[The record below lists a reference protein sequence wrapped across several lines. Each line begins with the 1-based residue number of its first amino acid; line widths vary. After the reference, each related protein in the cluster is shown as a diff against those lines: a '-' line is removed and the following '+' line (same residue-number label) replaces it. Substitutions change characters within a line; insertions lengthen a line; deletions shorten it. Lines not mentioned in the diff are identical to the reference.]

1 MHLTLDIEGLN
12 LERLLRTAAGEGII
26 LRDAR
31 RVGPK
36 TMRVTARAWQMKA
49 LCGLCA
55 RCGWAVREVRAGTL
69 VRVGRFMK
77 RRPMLLPA
85 GLLCAALVFLSSST
99 LLAIRIEGAAQHEAE
114 LRAILRE
121 EGIAPGRLIPTISA
135 DELRMKLALGLPGL
149 SFAGVRFA
157 GSTLIVDCQGAR
169 EGERAHVQG
178 GALDIVAAQA
188 GIVTGIYAASGTP
201 RVTPGQAVRRGQ
213 VLIEGVERTE
223 NGGLVPVQAMG
234 EVKARVWA
242 EGTAR
247 AALTS
252 SRTVETGR
260 TRRRVTLR
268 TPWSEKV
275 IAGAQPFETQDVQ
288 REQQRIVG
296 LYLPVWRE
304 IETFAEIVVVPET
317 RSETD
322 AASMAQG
329 AAQALAKEKC
339 PFDAKIL
346 DKWVDCETVDG
357 AYVRATVVL
366 EYEESIAGRAGGM

>member
-178 GALDIVAAQA
+178 SALDIVAAQA

-201 RVTPGQAVRRGQ
+201 RVTPG
-213 VLIEGVERTE
+213 
-223 NGGLVPVQAMG
+223 
-234 EVKARVWA
+234 
-242 EGTAR
+242 
-247 AALTS
+247 
-252 SRTVETGR
+252 
-260 TRRRVTLR
+260 
-268 TPWSEKV
+268 
-275 IAGAQPFETQDVQ
+275 
-288 REQQRIVG
+288 
-296 LYLPVWRE
+296 
-304 IETFAEIVVVPET
+304 
-317 RSETD
+317 
-322 AASMAQG
+322 
-329 AAQALAKEKC
+329 
-339 PFDAKIL
+339 
-346 DKWVDCETVDG
+346 
-357 AYVRATVVL
+357 
-366 EYEESIAGRAGGM
+366 